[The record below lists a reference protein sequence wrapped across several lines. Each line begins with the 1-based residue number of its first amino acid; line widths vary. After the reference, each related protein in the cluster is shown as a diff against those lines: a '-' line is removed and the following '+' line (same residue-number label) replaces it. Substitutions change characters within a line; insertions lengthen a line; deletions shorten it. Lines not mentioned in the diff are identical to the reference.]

1 MATTKATLD
10 IPAPRPWRIEG
21 QAIWDADGACI
32 VSALNP
38 ANMATRRLIV
48 EAVNGIKE
56 ASLEAARLRFELNAE
71 KEIAVETG
79 KQKLD
84 ALFEAARL
92 RDLVRRLVTD
102 WEPFIND
109 GPLSYPDER
118 QRAAT
123 IREAEAALEGKEAQ
137 A

>member
-21 QAIWDADGACI
+21 EAIRDREGGVV
-32 VSALNP
+32 VSAINP
-38 ANMATRRLIV
+38 ASMATRRLIV

-56 ASLEAARLRFELNAE
+56 ASLEAARLRD
-71 KEIAVETG
+71 I
-79 KQKLD
+79 
-84 ALFEAARL
+84 
-92 RDLVRRLVTD
+92 VRRLVTD

-109 GPLSYPDER
+109 GPLSYSDER

-123 IREAEAALEGKEAQ
+123 IREAKAALESKEAQ

>member
-1 MATTKATLD
+1 MATGQQLD
-10 IPAPRPWRIEG
+10 IPAPRPWRLEG

-32 VSALNP
+32 VPAFNP
-38 ANMATRRLIV
+38 ASMATRRLIV
-48 EAVNGIKE
+48 EAVNCFEE
-56 ASLEAARLRFELNAE
+56 ASLEAERLRFELNAE

-123 IREAEAALEGKEAQ
+123 IREAKAALAKEVQ
-137 A
+137 P